1 MILPIPW
8 AFTFGPSGPNY
19 NARNSGRWRS
29 YTWGLKLT
37 SAQQYTEIKEQIFL
51 KIEKE
56 NTNEY
61 SKDCKLQHAPSARI
75 YSKQNKLAIAYQ
87 SCCFIGSWYAAIFLD
102 FYDLTQEP
110 IPELIQNTKAL
121 IDAARQSN
129 IPVVYTAQPGN
140 QSPEYRQLLTD
151 FWGPGLK
158 DEPSITQI
166 FPKISPQKWYGA
178 Y

>member
-1 MILPIPW
+1 MSIPKI
-8 AFTFGPSGPNY
+8 ASYSMPQAHEFTPNKT
-19 NARNSGRWRS
+19 NWP
-29 YTWGLKLT
+29 LHT
-37 SAQQYTEIKEQIFL
+37 SRAVLLVHDMQQY
-51 KIEKE
+51 
-56 NTNEY
+56 
-61 SKDCKLQHAPSARI
+61 
-75 YSKQNKLAIAYQ
+75 
-87 SCCFIGSWYAAIFLD
+87 FLD

-158 DEPSITQI
+158 DEPNITQI
-166 FPKISPQKWYGA
+166 FPKISPQKMIRCLLSGDIVFLNFLRSNNSCETLVAINSLSVVYMHILVV
-178 Y
+178 

>member
-1 MILPIPW
+1 MPQ
-8 AFTFGPSGPNY
+8 AHEFTPNKT
-19 NARNSGRWRS
+19 NWP
-29 YTWGLKLT
+29 LHT
-37 SAQQYTEIKEQIFL
+37 SRAVLLVHDMQQY
-51 KIEKE
+51 
-56 NTNEY
+56 
-61 SKDCKLQHAPSARI
+61 
-75 YSKQNKLAIAYQ
+75 
-87 SCCFIGSWYAAIFLD
+87 FLD

-166 FPKISPQKWYGA
+166 FPKVKSSRYWQYHLVARVFLMEFLFDTGLNHHQLLQVEVYYLSRVVA
-178 Y
+178 AFE

>member
-1 MILPIPW
+1 MSIPKI
-8 AFTFGPSGPNY
+8 ASYSMPQAHEFTPNKT
-19 NARNSGRWRS
+19 NWP
-29 YTWGLKLT
+29 LHT
-37 SAQQYTEIKEQIFL
+37 SRAVLLVHDMQQY
-51 KIEKE
+51 
-56 NTNEY
+56 
-61 SKDCKLQHAPSARI
+61 
-75 YSKQNKLAIAYQ
+75 
-87 SCCFIGSWYAAIFLD
+87 FLD

-166 FPKISPQKWYGA
+166 FPKIS
-178 Y
+178 

>member
-1 MILPIPW
+1 MSILKIASYSMPQ
-8 AFTFGPSGPNY
+8 AHEFTPNKT
-19 NARNSGRWRS
+19 NWP
-29 YTWGLKLT
+29 LHT
-37 SAQQYTEIKEQIFL
+37 SRAVLLVHDMQQY
-51 KIEKE
+51 
-56 NTNEY
+56 
-61 SKDCKLQHAPSARI
+61 
-75 YSKQNKLAIAYQ
+75 
-87 SCCFIGSWYAAIFLD
+87 FLD

-166 FPKISPQKWYGA
+166 FRKFHLKKMIRCLLSGDIVFLNFLRSNNSCETLVAINSLSVVYMHILVV
-178 Y
+178 

>member
-1 MILPIPW
+1 M
-8 AFTFGPSGPNY
+8 
-19 NARNSGRWRS
+19 
-29 YTWGLKLT
+29 
-37 SAQQYTEIKEQIFL
+37 
-51 KIEKE
+51 
-56 NTNEY
+56 
-61 SKDCKLQHAPSARI
+61 
-75 YSKQNKLAIAYQ
+75 AIAYQ

-158 DEPSITQI
+158 DEPNITQI
-166 FPKISPQKWYGA
+166 FPKFHLKNDTVLTKWRYSVFKFSPLEQLMRDSGRDQLIICGVYAHIGCLMSAAEAFMLNIQPFYVVMRWLTLAEKSTIWH
-178 Y
+178 